1 MANGLLN
8 WYKKKLTSEGTD
20 VSKYS
25 DEQLTLSL
33 GRKLEGQYGPQKVKE
48 YPEFSK
54 QYTSAVNAR
63 EAKRLGRDGFFGPVK
78 EAAAG
83 FGQGLDETQGM
94 LYGGGGYL
102 AKKAGLDSASDW
114 MMEKS
119 MENMEESQKN
129 APTIQ
134 SHSEVNSVGEA
145 FRFLSGGLGRVLPSG
160 LTMIGTGGVAGL
172 AGKQIL
178 KKAVVGPA
186 LRKEAQRRTKEGIG
200 GANLL
205 RSSASKRYAELSP
218 TMQEVAKNYA
228 KGVSLIGGTTAA
240 SGTMGIG
247 EVYSSLYPYTQLDPQ
262 DKDYVTP
269 EDAEALSW
277 KFGLAIGALDSV
289 LPSML
294 GPKVLNRFFPGKTP
308 TVVDAARA
316 DAFVKRNL
324 FKSIAKG
331 MAVEGTTEATQEYLN
346 VVAEKFAHNED
357 SPFDLTE
364 FNEQEVNTLID
375 GGILGMIGGGVFG
388 VAGSGNAEIKRRKV
402 DRQRQEAQ
410 DKELK
415 DVIQGEF
422 DRAGAKQKAVD
433 AITPTKTF
441 DIGQQVKTGDGRVGI
456 FAGLQGDDALIDI
469 QENAELEKVTR
480 INAGPAR
487 ALSAVE
493 EESTETTTPE
503 ETKVENQKITSEVKE
518 GDVLYTKDGEKF
530 TVSINEDGT
539 KQYTSSD
546 SILVDPENTE
556 LFKSPPQQQE
566 LNSVDT
572 FRDEKKQA
580 QEEEKQATPEKVE
593 NPRDIERQEKQVLR
607 STLEDNVPAP
617 EARAL
622 DYLGELLQNE
632 NLRVKE
638 ISLPKLKSLNNSLL
652 NDAYDLW
659 VEEFYITGEYPS
671 KQELVDAFKAG
682 IEKKLGKDFKSK
694 GDLINEQT
702 VQQTKDA
709 AEQAKVQAEE
719 NKKEN
724 EEKKKLDRISS
735 IAKNPTNRFYVSA
748 GGTTD
753 LTNVNN
759 AINVIANAKNE
770 GRDLKIN
777 PVTEE
782 EFNRFK
788 NDTTIKASL
797 IVQSAGGTGRIQN
810 HKTYE
815 DYVDDIDNLNTVVNN
830 ATADQSKIDDI
841 LRRNAPKEKKVKDEK
856 KKEEDEKAEEVV
868 KEIDGSKLEEIPTI
882 ENGEYS
888 IDNKIV
894 RVTDT
899 GTEGKN
905 GGAFEGGRPSSISDF
920 FSIDKVMPQ
929 NGVHGSHTIITPS
942 NEKFK
947 VVFDGVS
954 VTYKLKEDKVE
965 RVLFNSKKDAN
976 YFYGLKDDET
986 ESVNLA
992 NPTSQDHIQLSDS
1005 VELFAV
1011 KKPSAKDAILKKP
1024 KEVERKLPI
1033 TSRKS
1038 GSNNVVIVRHVA
1050 TGALF
1055 ARTIQGSDILE
1066 FGKKFNNESPVVTLR
1081 DNAGKIEFG
1090 KLPKEFEYYG
1100 AILLSGHPGK
1110 FRMDF
1115 DNQETYEDWL
1125 DSFEKV
1131 KIGKSEITTRVQRDV
1146 LAKRESGET
1155 ITIGDYQS
1163 PKILKKWDG
1172 FFEGVKGNLK
1182 ELRINS
1188 VFEELEK
1195 TEKGTDFATRIM
1207 GLATGRDKLSDDF
1220 SIAESDIDLM
1230 QEAIKRLLSIQFITE
1245 TNRVTKKNA
1254 SDFAHAFQIATRV
1267 EFELGTEGSR
1277 GISEVINPEGKGESI
1292 TDNLSDPNQLDPLQQ
1307 AEENDGVYDM
1317 FTIPLAKQFAPWIT
1331 DNQIKRLNEHS
1342 KKYLQG
1348 IKIDEVIE
1356 ILRRQDI
1363 PQGHETSPETA
1374 TTPSRIV
1381 YEVIQNI
1388 NTDPKFAQGVAESAK
1403 LFYQY
1408 VQWLGRQTIAAEIEK
1423 SILSTSSTTEQG
1435 RTGWEKIVSHFN
1447 DMSITIKDNTQSII
1461 QKISN
1466 DSQNEN
1472 LDGANL
1478 SADSTT
1484 ELATKVFEL
1493 IAFHRDHPYTRGDIV
1508 LAIADITNTREIYSQ
1523 IGEAIGGFTDKNSTT
1538 KKIEEAIEDVFRL
1551 GGVRYPADFI
1561 NILKE
1566 VMLDA
1571 FKQVGLT
1578 KIKNPYPALNGKQL
1592 WTPISEVHS
1601 DEVKAHADNNI
1612 GISAPL
1618 GEQIQQMADSYPGT
1632 APQYSI
1638 AENADAY
1645 NATQLFKHGSN
1656 YEQAIF
1662 LPEGQEALNDKAIQ
1676 EIIGDN
1682 VFAPIVLEKIKRHV
1696 ENTGKSP
1703 EAKDFVSRYI
1713 EVMDNALSNRDTLS
1727 IQVVDEISSA
1737 PGHLTRGSYINDLVV
1752 INRQFFA
1759 GELDLKQDLPL
1770 DFTEDQTTNV
1780 LMSVVM
1786 HEVWHGTMEVPLRAY
1801 ENGEATPE
1809 INKTVDLIKDVITEI
1824 KKAPGAREF
1833 SFLFLNDIRSVS
1845 ETLNYAW
1852 TRQDFAKFLSNTELK
1867 NDGLKKR
1874 IDQNGKGFIST
1885 LMDALISAY
1894 SKLLGVMGINVEGTA
1909 LKSILELSKQLE
1921 AQSQALLPQQ
1931 KAEGASLLAA
1941 MADNPA
1947 PIFYSQMEK
1956 VLNVV
1961 QGETR
1966 QSQEEIQLRQEL
1978 NQIKKELPEYFN
1990 GDKKNDTEGK
2000 VALLK
2005 QKGAIENQLKGFA
2018 KPKPLPKEATG
2029 KRWKKILIDEG
2040 VSANELKVT
2049 IGSLL
2054 DEIGDRKINLPM
2066 LRKIANA
2073 ANQVPIVSNN
2083 VVYQGD
2089 DGVRTAEY
2097 SSAHD
2102 YDRFNTR
2109 EKLRR
2114 LTGPDISL
2122 DPSLGRDDIV
2132 KRISYYNE
2140 LKVDNI
2146 FSKPVP
2152 FGIDYGFKTFK
2163 ANDPEIDLFW
2173 EDRPEEIILEGT
2185 IMPYELATPGQ
2196 RRKLA
2201 RFYTA
2206 VQMGESLGG
2215 EKVENFTHEIIEPNA
2230 EETRKFREK
2239 FNKAVKAVGSMN
2251 KLSNA
2256 VKSTTSK
2263 ITDFYEDSNGAIR
2276 RIQEQGENITDE
2288 EILNAAR
2295 LIYPDGVPDTSMKTQ
2310 FLPGQKVRVVEGGA
2324 VAEIESIN
2332 KQEGTAKLIFNKGKS
2347 YEARKEFEFW
2357 QVELL
2362 QESRHANSVEE
2373 LKEIIQNTIPI
2384 DEYENRIP
2392 INSVVR
2398 LSEDVPLMDGDTLRA
2413 DSFRGRVVSKLGSM
2427 LKVHYEEQ
2435 GIIETATLAP
2445 TQVEIIYRD
2454 DVDQV
2459 IRVLKII
2466 ASLEKVDP
2474 KDIQSVYFNSAKSVA
2489 ETNEKKFGGLSYGFP
2504 NLVEYALSPKLV
2516 ELAVDNF
2523 VVNGRRTN
2531 PNGTAGLTSGQKKIL
2546 QLPEEIEKE
2555 LQELDKIAKNSE
2567 EHFEVKPDFLPS
2579 KSIRHILT
2587 KLDSKGG
2594 NLFDKA
2600 LAQLLYF
2607 GAPEKLSILDL
2618 DVKDPNISGGVM
2630 FNWLTSLYLGYDGNG
2645 RISYLDSN
2653 VMDIEHEGRRRWQGT
2668 FIDSSS
2674 TRNKPS
2680 ISEPI
2685 FKLKGD
2691 TNIGYLNT
2699 GFGVKGLST
2708 IKSLP
2713 VKMKEDVVEQIDKR
2727 HGNPVNILMLAPG
2740 LKDISLSDV
2749 TQKADHLPIM
2759 QGSSDYDTIGNGE
2772 FEILGDRL
2780 PEEQVESLEQQGYRV
2795 IKSYLIR
2802 DKYHIFL
2809 VQATDP
2815 NSYTINNQRA
2825 PLKGKYQLGLQQVGE
2840 FAGDIS
2846 SQTRKVESQLSG
2858 LEGMRVAVEMANIV
2872 KSLSAKYGDLYVGTH
2887 SEDKFSR
2894 YESLLNKFKFK
2905 TEVGTATEYGFRE
2918 QGRLIKI
2925 FQPSLSEVRD
2935 IQFAT
2940 DQEIEQ
2946 LQRDRDVFTVGK
2958 NASIPT
2964 HFHDEVM
2971 TVGDEQG
2978 AHEVNSWIRGYER
2991 IFNGVKS
2998 FVLSELQSD
3007 AKQRMQK
3014 DIIQKF
3020 QHGSH
3025 GFKEGYE
3032 DANAWKSNTEY
3043 EVGDIAFLDLGS
3055 GPIAWELTRPLTN
3068 KDLTLTS
3075 EFSPH
3080 KHTEYKSPFSYIE
3093 EGKITPNEGPWRL
3106 LPYRSSGVQVGSF
3119 DKPGRM
3125 DPTLAGTNLYLVR
3138 VNGKESVAHF
3148 YPSQIKKIKE
3158 DGHFV
3163 KGHTIDVFS
3172 IVNLVQ
3178 RANVVFDTLSARL
3191 NAIEAKETEIQE
3203 LQDIIDTMGLPDKKA
3218 AKIEQRNKLQEEV
3231 ALALDIA
3238 KADFNTSGLAGDGYA
3253 RAGQRP
3259 IDDSPSFP
3267 MMPNELLGELRRQ
3280 QIIYQEKG
3288 DTAKEEFLEY
3298 KYPNAT
3304 SRTDAEYF
3312 TMDNGGVRVFKNPNG
3327 ESIEQ
3332 IIENLNNQNTHL
3344 VKDDILL
3351 DAYQLANMKAL
3362 IRYLALNKINKVV
3375 FTRGDVIYP
3384 VVSGSPKS
3392 VKDAYFSSRG
3402 KETQGII
3409 SAYGQMPAILGK
3421 YLNIKP
3427 QLEEG
3432 AQSKHY
3438 DDLNNEG
3445 ARNEQFM
3452 TITIPD
3458 ERLAQN
3464 LQNGERLLMQDDL
3477 SNARKETRTNLKVT
3491 KDGSEYTVENLFN
3504 EPYKTKDEDD
3514 IKNIVRFKNV
3524 PSRLGILVKGDN
3536 GQPIVKIDGDNTYS
3550 LINVGD
3556 SEKWVNKDT
3565 IESYDRN
3572 DLMPSNMS
3580 DQLTFDFGKSKKP
3593 EGETETESEI
3603 EVVEDTPEIVRI
3615 KNVNSRYLTR
3625 LAARDIIWENTD
3637 RSADIKLANLIA
3649 EHTDIPF
3656 RTALNE
3662 IDSLHSIH
3670 AATPLDYRYKF
3681 QYLAMDK
3688 GIKKYFGKGQLMEDV
3703 YADEEN
3709 PNVDQPLNREANEV
3723 ALAKMEISA
3732 RNGELAATSEAMED
3746 ARKILKTPDL
3756 VVEDVYKRFLPSGK
3770 TPMDYIQN
3778 RSKSF
3783 ANIEGT
3789 TTSDL
3794 KNNEGMVQHARTLEL
3809 NLIEKRRK
3817 QAREFLSQNL
3827 DQLDKNQPRSLASE
3841 IESLENEI
3849 KPDPAIIFNRATQ
3862 GDKINEQVKYYAQ
3875 DTRQEILEGATEID
3889 SGNSATLQAFK
3900 EITGEEAPTTEFLE
3914 SLTKIKKFNTDFIS
3928 DLVLKVSKSDDIQS
3942 LGFNDIY
3949 NIISVE
3955 KKVSENEYIIIA
3967 SAIHNNK
3974 KSVLEAKLSTSSDFQ
3989 GKRSTLAKLD
3999 SLSKSTIDQLKV
4011 IKGKNPSESL
4021 LSGAK
4026 TEKDILSAFI
4036 DKRIKY
4042 LEKVQESE
4050 DLLRDNQVY
4059 SSLIKYYKIN
4069 SDRLQT
4075 YLGHAPITHIVDGMK
4090 FPVMN
4095 KVAGKYQISH
4105 IKIRMSN
4112 KMLPE
4117 DMQEFI
4123 MSRQAN
4129 REYLKDPENE
4139 RIHNTSEFEYIR
4151 TATLAAD
4158 AATLQPQ
4165 HKEAQSKKNM
4175 WFLKSAQEMFTE
4187 MGRLGKEVAQMELR
4201 FDAAYRKHV
4210 SKARALGKQWN
4221 KRVTTATKAWGY
4233 KNERL
4238 FLDDVYDKALKWSED
4253 QPQINDKAGFDSGTF
4268 DKAMSVVRNPDLI
4281 TSQSEAR
4288 DSLRQLLE
4296 QSKVISDWFLG
4307 LGREYNVK
4315 VRQDQGRDSVSVES
4329 MLGDGEM
4336 VPLDRDPIKRGYQ
4349 TSGRKI
4355 RSEVVL
4361 GIVNELSTGI
4371 GDTQSWEDVSE
4382 SYKDETLT
4390 DSVKEDKINAYL
4402 EVGITE
4408 SVLNSFIRPYVF
4420 DSSITNL
4427 ITAPIKTQG
4436 KLSKKQLKEAWAISK
4451 GTGHKKFLSW
4461 IDTLYESANH
4471 NKKRTDYLSFKYGV
4485 AKAFYERFGNLE
4497 RAVSDSGLSTDN
4509 KAYAL
4514 AHRIMDSRAT
4524 QTIMPVEFLQY
4535 ESYTEVDMPIQL
4547 AQIIGNGIYG
4557 RNAEKL
4563 IAVKEQLKKELGDKR
4578 NRLLRIADV
4587 LGENPP
4593 NDGKYTVRR
4602 GLRTK
4607 AAQIAESMDDIPGET
4622 GLEKLKNLESATRQL
4637 QNFHTANKHLMEHL
4651 DGDLGP
4657 YKDHKMT
4664 LELLGTNAF
4673 LILNQP
4679 KSGFT
4684 NFLSLADQLIVY
4696 KGTNQ
4701 VSMKAVRSSL
4711 KNAFGNIFGPMMEF
4725 AGLQLKLTS
4734 EYAKVLNDPYFHN
4747 SEHEVGYDTYRRN
4760 LGAGASKKSSLIEI
4774 FKLDGLRQLKDTI
4787 QYTPTN
4793 PDQNYG
4799 PVGLRTMF
4807 LNPFT
4812 YLGNL
4817 ANHSL
4822 GVGAC
4827 DAVDMLV
4834 KKTADFIEQTGKR
4847 TGQPLPQTYQV
4858 TAENLGFDSKS
4869 KSALGDILKGEEAV
4883 WNYLNNAIELRGL
4896 GTISDLA
4903 HQYIERKAKGKTL
4916 ALTDDQAL
4924 VISTIALHDIAM
4936 EGGFASRSAF
4946 WYTSTVGRYTSPL
4959 LSWAFSK
4966 VNQVNKSFRDE
4977 QTQELSL
4984 RASLRSLSVMSLWLA
4999 PIGMAFTFGMDEYDE
5014 EILGKSS
5021 SLRPAPLTTM
5031 IPIFG
5036 PFIEGDAKSNALA
5049 MTERLAR
5056 AGNIGG
5062 VAGDFIAS
5070 MVSQID
5076 PYASQRGFSV
5086 DTRVL
5091 GIATIMNIM
5100 DAMKNAYHSR
5110 SFDYNLVVRPLLYS
5124 MGANGILQ
5132 NHQAMTNLMGFD
5144 TIERRVSDMIG
5155 NRNKVRSA
5163 LSALEIERRPAVS
5176 GGFMATPFSI
5186 HIRKM
5191 EQAAYANDSKL
5202 FQSAY
5207 SEAVLASIERG
5218 DEDPEKSV
5226 LQAYKRRTLKS
5237 GLSRYTLSDNEWG
5250 NVLNI
5255 LKPEQ
5260 AKSLRRAESMH
5271 KKYENILLDTIVLDA
5286 NPLPIPIVDQA
5297 STKRMSMDDIIK
5309 QSLSF

>member
-63 EAKRLGRDGFFGPVK
+63 EAKRLGRDGFFGPIK

-102 AKKAGLDSASDW
+102 AKKVGLDSASDW

-119 MENMEESQKN
+119 MDNMEESQKN

-186 LRKEAQRRTKEGIG
+186 LRKEAQRRAKEGIG

-228 KGVSLIGGTTAA
+228 KGVSLVGGTAA
-240 SGTMGIG
+240 SSGTMGIG

-269 EDAEALSW
+269 EDAEALSL

-316 DAFVKRNL
+316 DAFVKRNI

-331 MAVEGTTEATQEYLN
+331 MAVEGSTEATQEYLN

-402 DRQRQEAQ
+402 EKQRQEAQ
-410 DKELK
+410 DKKLK
-415 DVIQGEF
+415 DLIQGEV
-422 DRAGAKQKAVD
+422 DRAEAKQKAVD

-480 INAGPAR
+480 INVGPAR
-487 ALSAVE
+487 ALSAVVE
-493 EESTETTTPE
+493 EESTETTDAFQP
-503 ETKVENQKITSEVKE
+503 K
-518 GDVLYTKDGEKF
+518 LKDGSVTVKDWNKPSGEKLGAIKEVQ
-530 TVSINEDGT
+530 TINEDGDRSLIQLKFREDGKLDQAIVFDLDKDGNFLYRKT
-539 KQYTSSD
+539 KDGKKTD
-546 SILVDPENTE
+546 TKLTRSITVPNVVTKLNEAGNMADESRPLTFNDPVPEAILYGDKLYSETITEEN
-556 LFKSPPQQQE
+556 P
-566 LNSVDT
+566 VDT
-572 FRDEKKQA
+572 FREEQKQA

-622 DYLGELLQNE
+622 EYLGDFLQNE
-632 NLRVKE
+632 NLKVGE
-638 ISLPKLKSLNNSLL
+638 ISLSKLKNLDNKLVNA
-652 NDAYDLW
+652 AYDLW
-659 VEEFYITGEYPS
+659 AEEFYIQGEYPS
-671 KQELVDAFKAG
+671 KQELVDAFKEG
-682 IEKKLGKDFKSK
+682 IKKKYGESFKSK
-694 GDLINEQT
+694 GDLINEQN
-702 VQQTKDA
+702 VKQAKDA

-724 EEKKKLDRISS
+724 EEKKKLDRIAS

-748 GGTTD
+748 GGATD

-782 EFNRFK
+782 EFNRFS
-788 NDTTIKASL
+788 NDATIKASL

-841 LRRNAPKEKKVKDEK
+841 LRRNAPKEKKVVEKDQKKKDEDT
-856 KKEEDEKAEEVV
+856 KKEVETVL
-868 KEIDGSKLEEIPTI
+868 INGSTLEEIPAI

-888 IDNKIV
+888 IDNKII

-905 GGAFEGGRPSSISDF
+905 GAAFAGGRPSSISDF
-920 FSIDKVMPQ
+920 FSIDRVMPQ
-929 NGVHGSHTIITPS
+929 NGVHGVHTIITPS
-942 NEKFK
+942 NESLK

-965 RVLFNSKKDAN
+965 RVLFNSSKDSK
-976 YFYGLKDDET
+976 YFYGKLGDET

-992 NPTSQDHIQLSDS
+992 NPTTQDHIQLSDS

-1033 TSRKS
+1033 TTRKS
-1038 GSNNVVIVRHVA
+1038 GSNNVVVVRHIA

-1081 DNAGKIEFG
+1081 DNAGKIPFDR
-1090 KLPKEFEYYG
+1090 LPKGFEYYG
-1100 AILLSGHPGK
+1100 AVLLSGHPGK

-1115 DNQETYEDWL
+1115 DNQKTYEDWL

-1131 KIGKSEITTRVQRDV
+1131 EIEASNVTTRVQRSV
-1146 LAKRESGET
+1146 LAKNENKET

-1163 PKILKKWDG
+1163 PMKKWDKY
-1172 FFEGVKGNLK
+1172 FDAIKGSLK
-1182 ELRINS
+1182 DLEVNEVIRTLEETIIDGELAGKKLADRI
-1188 VFEELEK
+1188 L
-1195 TEKGTDFATRIM
+1195 R
-1207 GLATGRDKLSDDF
+1207 LATSEDKLADDF
-1220 SIAESDIDLM
+1220 SIAKADIDLIRK
-1230 QEAIKRLLSIQFITE
+1230 AIKG
-1245 TNRVTKKNA
+1245 VTKKNA
-1254 SDFAHAFQIATRV
+1254 SDFAHALQIATRV
-1267 EFELGTEGSR
+1267 QFELGTEDSR
-1277 GISEVINPEGKGESI
+1277 GISELVSPGGVSEQILDTIADPSELSPQES
-1292 TDNLSDPNQLDPLQQ
+1292 
-1307 AEENDGVYDM
+1307 AEQNDGVYDM
-1317 FTIPLAKQFAPWIT
+1317 FSIPFAKQFAPWIT
-1331 DNQIKRLNEHS
+1331 TDQIKRLNSYS
-1342 KKYLQG
+1342 KKNLQG

-1356 ILRRQDI
+1356 RIKLQEGYKQEI
-1363 PQGHETSPETA
+1363 SPETA
-1374 TTPSRIV
+1374 TTPNRIV

-1388 NTDPKFAQGVAESAK
+1388 NTDPKFAQGAVESTK

-1408 VQWLGRQTIAAEIEK
+1408 IQWLGGQTIAPEIEN

-1435 RTGWEKIVSHFN
+1435 RSEWEKIVSHFN

-1472 LDGANL
+1472 FDGANL
-1478 SADSTT
+1478 STDATT
-1484 ELATKVFEL
+1484 ELATRVFEL
-1493 IAFHRDHPYTRGDIV
+1493 IAFHRDFDTSRGEIV
-1508 LAIADITNTREIYSQ
+1508 LAITDITNTRKLFSQ

-1538 KKIEEAIEDVFRL
+1538 KKIEEAIEGVFTEED
-1551 GGVRYPADFI
+1551 VRYPSDFI

-1592 WTPISEVHS
+1592 WVPISEVHS

-1612 GISAPL
+1612 GTSAPL
-1618 GEQIQQMADSYPGT
+1618 GEQIQQMADSYPGS

-1656 YEQAIF
+1656 YEQAIY

-1737 PGHLTRGSYINDLVV
+1737 PGQLTRGSYINDLVV

-1801 ENGEATPE
+1801 EDGKATPE

-1824 KKAPGAREF
+1824 KEAPGASEF
-1833 SFLFLNDIRSVS
+1833 SFLFTNDMRSVS

-1852 TRQDFAKFLSNTELK
+1852 TRKDFAKFLSNTELK

-1885 LMDALISAY
+1885 LMDALLSAY

-1909 LKSILELSKQLE
+1909 LESILELSKQLE

-1931 KAEGASLLAA
+1931 EAEGASLLAA

-1961 QGETR
+1961 QGETT

-2018 KPKPLPKEATG
+2018 KPKALPKEATG

-2073 ANQVPIVSNN
+2073 ANQVPIVSEYTKIIDNPS
-2083 VVYQGD
+2083 D
-2089 DGVRTAEY
+2089 Y
-2097 SSAHD
+2097 SSYHD
-2102 YDRFNTR
+2102 FQRFETEELITQLVTPFGPYDSNTNLNKYLTDLNQER
-2109 EKLRR
+2109 IKGIFKRAQAFGIKARYEVKDESVTLLGESVEAGSGIRSIEIKPFEIPAEDDIKELSKIYTAIQTGKLGETPIESWSHDITEPTESDIEKYKEKSEQARKAIKELYDLSAEVDSITTEIFKQYR
-2114 LTGPDISL
+2114 G
-2122 DPSLGRDDIV
+2122 DPSSGQSLPLSVALNRINETVVTDDDIV
-2132 KRISYYNE
+2132 EVVKVLNGDNQFRLPEYWAGRASERVKIKNIEDAKRAIISAIYKEIYNNTDNAKMLLANPE
-2140 LKVDNI
+2140 GNWEVPPATRIKRDKVWEQVIQVAKILAASKDPARYTDIQIINANIPKLLNKRKTNESALSDLATEQVHAFAKENYEKAKEFYAPEDSWIVDILRGLEIVKSSSKLGETSIPDALKIDNI
-2146 FSKPVP
+2146 P
-2152 FGIDYGFKTFK
+2152 
-2163 ANDPEIDLFW
+2163 
-2173 EDRPEEIILEGT
+2173 
-2185 IMPYELATPGQ
+2185 
-2196 RRKLA
+2196 
-2201 RFYTA
+2201 
-2206 VQMGESLGG
+2206 
-2215 EKVENFTHEIIEPNA
+2215 
-2230 EETRKFREK
+2230 
-2239 FNKAVKAVGSMN
+2239 
-2251 KLSNA
+2251 
-2256 VKSTTSK
+2256 
-2263 ITDFYEDSNGAIR
+2263 
-2276 RIQEQGENITDE
+2276 
-2288 EILNAAR
+2288 
-2295 LIYPDGVPDTSMKTQ
+2295 
-2310 FLPGQKVRVVEGGA
+2310 
-2324 VAEIESIN
+2324 ESIKSLLKN
-2332 KQEGTAKLIFNKGKS
+2332 LETQE
-2347 YEARKEFEFW
+2347 
-2357 QVELL
+2357 
-2362 QESRHANSVEE
+2362 
-2373 LKEIIQNTIPI
+2373 
-2384 DEYENRIP
+2384 
-2392 INSVVR
+2392 VR
-2398 LSEDVPLMDGDTLRA
+2398 LSEL
-2413 DSFRGRVVSKLGSM
+2413 
-2427 LKVHYEEQ
+2427 
-2435 GIIETATLAP
+2435 IE
-2445 TQVEIIYRD
+2445 
-2454 DVDQV
+2454 
-2459 IRVLKII
+2459 
-2466 ASLEKVDP
+2466 VDP
-2474 KDIQSVYFNSAKSVA
+2474 KHKPSDSIKVIISGIYDTPFNRLNDEEMRIQEDA
-2489 ETNEKKFGGLSYGFP
+2489 
-2504 NLVEYALSPKLV
+2504 
-2516 ELAVDNF
+2516 F
-2523 VVNGRRTN
+2523 VVINAHLNLLQDGSPTDKPIDILNLRSMDKDSASGR
-2531 PNGTAGLTSGQKKIL
+2531 S
-2546 QLPEEIEKE
+2546 
-2555 LQELDKIAKNSE
+2555 LDWI
-2567 EHFEVKPDFLPS
+2567 
-2579 KSIRHILT
+2579 
-2587 KLDSKGG
+2587 
-2594 NLFDKA
+2594 
-2600 LAQLLYF
+2600 
-2607 GAPEKLSILDL
+2607 
-2618 DVKDPNISGGVM
+2618 
-2630 FNWLTSLYLGYDGNG
+2630 TSLYVKYNGGNIYKGKRSSSGTFLKTVSNDVVLNPSSIADSEFQG
-2645 RISYLDSN
+2645 RT
-2653 VMDIEHEGRRRWQGT
+2653 RFQGT
-2668 FIDSSS
+2668 YINS
-2674 TRNKPS
+2674 TEGSDKITPENPVMR
-2680 ISEPI
+2680 
-2685 FKLKGD
+2685 LKGD
-2691 TNIGYLNT
+2691 TSLEYLEDPYSYTSSPGEGRQNRIKKLEELT
-2699 GFGVKGLST
+2699 NPIKEELVRVLDVSKGPITDIRIHAPAYS
-2708 IKSLP
+2708 P
-2713 VKMKEDVVEQIDKR
+2713 VE
-2727 HGNPVNILMLAPG
+2727 
-2740 LKDISLSDV
+2740 LSDV
-2749 TQKADHLPIM
+2749 TAKKKP
-2759 QGSSDYDTIGNGE
+2759 
-2772 FEILGDRL
+2772 EILGFL
-2780 PEEQVESLEQQGYRV
+2780 PTKLPSSQRESLIAQGYSPV
-2795 IKSYLIR
+2795 KGQTFEINNYGHDAFDPNYYI
-2802 DKYHIFL
+2802 YL
-2809 VQATDP
+2809 VQALDENKRLIP
-2815 NSYTINNQRA
+2815 GA
-2825 PLKGKYQLGLQQVGE
+2825 YQVAIQQEFE
-2840 FAGDIS
+2840 FAGNVS
-2846 SQTRKVESQLSG
+2846 SQTKKVESVLTG
-2858 LEGMRVAVEMANIV
+2858 LGGKRTAIDIAKVIQYWGE
-2872 KSLSAKYGDLYVGTH
+2872 KYGDVYVGTH
-2887 SEDKFSR
+2887 SEEKFR
-2894 YESLLNKFKFK
+2894 KYENILNLFKFK
-2905 TEVGTATEYGFRE
+2905 TQVGTAQEFGFRE
-2918 QGRLIKI
+2918 QGRLIKVLKPESKPESREI
-2925 FQPSLSEVRD
+2925 KFALDKALEKFSFDRNIEGMKKQSLTRSHFDRKTVMQNYETNFLD
-2935 IQFAT
+2935 PT
-2940 DQEIEQ
+2940 
-2946 LQRDRDVFTVGK
+2946 QRMET
-2958 NASIPT
+2958 
-2964 HFHDEVM
+2964 
-2971 TVGDEQG
+2971 
-2978 AHEVNSWIRGYER
+2978 EVNAKANVWIRGFQR
-2991 IFNGVKS
+2991 QFNGVKS
-2998 FVLSELQSD
+2998 FVISELQSD
-3007 AKQRMQK
+3007 SKQEQQK
-3014 DIIQKF
+3014 EKVTYLRQAVVNKDYNF
-3020 QHGSH
+3020 T
-3025 GFKEGYE
+3025 EGYM
-3032 DANAWKSNTEY
+3032 ASNQWSNKKKY
-3043 EVGDIAFLDLGS
+3043 EVGDVAFLPKEYGS
-3055 GPIAWELTRPLTN
+3055 GYAAWELTRPLTEA
-3068 KDLTLTS
+3068 DIFTQRGREMGLG
-3075 EFSPH
+3075 
-3080 KHTEYKSPFSYIE
+3080 YRSPFSYIE
-3093 EGKITPNEGPWRL
+3093 EGKVESNTGPWRL
-3106 LPYRSSGVQVGSF
+3106 LSYRSSGVTIGTEQN
-3119 DKPGRM
+3119 PGVIPE
-3125 DPTLAGTNLYLVR
+3125 DLSGTNLYHIKF
-3138 VNGKESVAHF
+3138 GDTSQVAHF
-3148 YPSQIKKIKE
+3148 YKYQIKKIKE
-3158 DGHFV
+3158 LGQSV
-3163 KGHTIDVFS
+3163 KGNTITVSSVVEARQKADKIFAGLERTLDNIDSLKSDLQEAEESEINDGVVYRLSQQIALEVEKAKIKFNLAKFTPTIDS
-3172 IVNLVQ
+3172 S
-3178 RANVVFDTLSARL
+3178 LSSDEML
-3191 NAIEAKETEIQE
+3191 K
-3203 LQDIIDTMGLPDKKA
+3203 
-3218 AKIEQRNKLQEEV
+3218 
-3231 ALALDIA
+3231 
-3238 KADFNTSGLAGDGYA
+3238 
-3253 RAGQRP
+3253 
-3259 IDDSPSFP
+3259 
-3267 MMPNELLGELRRQ
+3267 ELRRE
-3280 QIIYQEKG
+3280 QIIYQSKG
-3288 DTAKEEFLEY
+3288 EAERNRIFETPEFARDNEFDY
-3298 KYPNAT
+3298 WA
-3304 SRTDAEYF
+3304 A
-3312 TMDNGGVRVFKNPNG
+3312 DNGGYAIAKQQSNESPSELLERFIKNPSDKPKT
-3327 ESIEQ
+3327 E
-3332 IIENLNNQNTHL
+3332 
-3344 VKDDILL
+3344 DILL
-3351 DAYQLANMKAL
+3351 DAYQLSAMKAL
-3362 IRYLALNKINKVV
+3362 IRHLSLNKINKVV

-3384 VVSGSPKS
+3384 VVSTTRASIRENFGDGKPK
-3392 VKDAYFSSRG
+3392 
-3402 KETQGII
+3402 TQGII
-3409 SAYGQMPAILGK
+3409 SAYAPFASILGK
-3421 YLNIKP
+3421 YLGIKP

-3432 AQSKHY
+3432 NTSAIDGKTK
-3438 DDLNNEG
+3438 
-3445 ARNEQFM
+3445 EQFM

-3477 SNARKETRTNLKVT
+3477 SNARRETRTNLKVT

-3504 EPYKTKDEDD
+3504 EPYKTTDEDD
-3514 IKNIVRFKNV
+3514 INNIVRFKNV

-3536 GQPIVKIDGDNTYS
+3536 GQPIVKIDGDNTYN
-3550 LINVGD
+3550 LINLGD

-3593 EGETETESEI
+3593 EGETESEI
-3603 EVVEDTPEIVRI
+3603 EVVENTPEIVRI
-3615 KNVNSRYLTR
+3615 KNVGNKYLVR
-3625 LAARDIIWENTD
+3625 LIARDISWEGTD
-3637 RSADIKLANLIA
+3637 RKMDIQLANQIA
-3649 EHTDIPF
+3649 EHTDVPF
-3656 RTALNE
+3656 QTVLNE
-3662 IDSLHSIH
+3662 IDSIH
-3670 AATPLDYRYKF
+3670 AIHNATPLKYRYKF

-3709 PNVDQPLNREANEV
+3709 PNVGQPLNREANEV
-3723 ALAKMEISA
+3723 ALAKMEIAS
-3732 RNGELAATSEAMED
+3732 RSEELASTSEAMEEI
-3746 ARKILKTPDL
+3746 RKILKSPDL
-3756 VVEDVYKRFLPSGK
+3756 TVEDVYQRFLPSGK
-3770 TPMDYIQN
+3770 TPIDYIQ
-3778 RSKSF
+3778 SKSKLY
-3783 ANIEGT
+3783 ANIENT
-3789 TTSDL
+3789 TL
-3794 KNNEGMVQHARTLEL
+3794 QAIKNNEGMVQHARTLAL

-3841 IESLENEI
+3841 IEALENEI

-3875 DTRQEILEGATEID
+3875 DTRQEILEGVTEID
-3889 SGNSATLQAFK
+3889 SGSSATLQAFK
-3900 EITGEEAPTTEFLE
+3900 EITGEESPTTEFLD

-3928 DLVLKVSKSDDIQS
+3928 DLVLKVSKSDDIQA

-3974 KSVLEAKLSTSSDFQ
+3974 KSVLEAKLSTSNDFQ

-3999 SLSKSTIDQLKV
+3999 SLSKSTIDQLRV
-4011 IKGKNPSESL
+4011 IKGRNPSESL

-4026 TEKDILSAFI
+4026 IEKDILSAFI

-4042 LEKVQESE
+4042 LEKVKESE

-4075 YLGHAPITHIVDGMK
+4075 YLGHTPITHITDGMK

-4139 RIHNTSEFEYIR
+4139 KIHNTSEFEYIR

-4187 MGRLGKEVAQMELR
+4187 MGRLGREVAQMELK
-4201 FDAAYRKHV
+4201 FDIAYRKHV
-4210 SKARALGKQWN
+4210 SKARAFGKQWN
-4221 KRVTTATKAWGY
+4221 KKVTNATKAWGY

-4253 QPQINDKAGFDSGTF
+4253 QPQINDKASFDSGTF

-4288 DSLRQLLE
+4288 DSLRQLFE
-4296 QSKVISDWFLG
+4296 QSKIISDWFLS

-4315 VRQDQGRDSVSVES
+4315 VRQDQGRDSVMVES

-4336 VPLDRDPIKRGYQ
+4336 IPLDRDPIKRGYQ

-4371 GDTQSWEDVSE
+4371 GDVEAWEEVSE
-4382 SYKDETLT
+4382 SYKDTALT
-4390 DSVKEDKINAYL
+4390 DKVKEDKINAYL

-4497 RAVSDSGLSTDN
+4497 RAVSDNGLSGDN

-4563 IAVKEQLKKELGDKR
+4563 TAVKEQLKKELEDKR
-4578 NRLLRIADV
+4578 ARLVRIADV

-4711 KNAFGNIFGPMMEF
+4711 KNAFGNTFGPMMEF

-4822 GVGAC
+4822 GVGVC

-4924 VISTIALHDIAM
+4924 AVSAIALHDVAM
-4936 EGGFASRSAF
+4936 EGGFSSRAAF
-4946 WYTSTVGRYTSPL
+4946 WYTSPVGRYTSPL

-4977 QTQELSL
+4977 QTEELNL

-5031 IPIFG
+5031 IPLFG

-5110 SFDYNLVVRPLLYS
+5110 SFDYNLVTRPLLYS

-5132 NHQAMTNLMGFD
+5132 NHQAITNLMGLD
-5144 TIERRVSDMIG
+5144 TVERRVSDMIG

-5202 FQSAY
+5202 FAHAY

-5237 GLSRYTLSDNEWG
+5237 GLSRYTLSDNEWS
-5250 NVLNI
+5250 NVLNV

-5271 KKYENILLDTIVLDA
+5271 KKYENILLDTIELEA
-5286 NPLPIPIVDQA
+5286 NPLPVPIVDQT